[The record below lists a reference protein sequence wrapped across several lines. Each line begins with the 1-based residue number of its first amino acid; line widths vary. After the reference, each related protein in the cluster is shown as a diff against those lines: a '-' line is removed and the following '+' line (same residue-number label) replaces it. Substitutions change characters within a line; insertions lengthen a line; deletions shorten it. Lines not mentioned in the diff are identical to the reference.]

1 MQDNSHNSSAPKAPR
16 NGLRL
21 VHGGVERDPTPS
33 AQDDVQ
39 GLGAAAK
46 PRRKSALVQFM
57 TAYADSIDRDIKLL
71 LDL

>member
-1 MQDNSHNSSAPKAPR
+1 MQDNSHNSSAPKPPR

-21 VHGGVERDPTPS
+21 VHGGVEDKAPAEAPPTER
-33 AQDDVQ
+33 
-39 GLGAAAK
+39 

-57 TAYADSIDRDIKLL
+57 TAYADSIDRDVKLL